1 MPTFVAPELCKPLV
15 RPPDGAAWGHEIK
28 FDGYRMQ
35 LRVARGAATLR
46 TRKGLDWSKRYPAI
60 ILAAARLPD
69 CIVDGEVVALD
80 EDGSPDFAALQAA
93 LSSGDAERLIYF
105 AFDLLFLEGEDL
117 RSSPLKQRKQR
128 LQSLFDGS
136 PHDSRLRY
144 VDHFE
149 TTGDAALAS
158 ACRMGLEG
166 IISKRLDSRYRS
178 GRSGDWTKSKCR
190 AGQEVVIGGWSH
202 DAGRLRSLLV
212 GVYRDKQLTYVGRVG
227 TGFGR
232 DKSGRLV
239 PQLKKLITQE
249 NPFVGKTAPRKAA
262 GVHWVKPT
270 LVAEIEFAG
279 WTGAGNVRQAAFKG
293 LRTDKPSVE
302 VTLEG

>member
-1 MPTFVAPELCKPLV
+1 MIGARDFRPSFVPPT
-15 RPPDGAAWGHEIK
+15 
-28 FDGYRMQ
+28 
-35 LRVARGAATLR
+35 
-46 TRKGLDWSKRYPAI
+46 
-60 ILAAARLPD
+60 RLPN

-128 LQSLFDGS
+128 LESLIDGS
-136 PHDSRLRY
+136 PHDPRLRY

-166 IISKRLDSRYRS
+166 IISKRLDSPYRS
-178 GRSGDWTKSKCR
+178 GRSGEWTKSKCR
-190 AGQEVVIGGWSH
+190 GGQEVVIGGWSH

-239 PQLKKLITQE
+239 PQLKKLVTQE

-262 GVHWVKPT
+262 GIHWVKPR

-279 WTGAGNVRQAAFKG
+279 GRAPEMCAR
-293 LRTDKPSVE
+293 LRSKVFVQTSRPPR
-302 VTLEG
+302 